1 MCELLA
7 LSANTPTDLCFSF
20 HGLRRRGGATADHGD
35 GWGLAS
41 FDTEGRGVHL
51 YREDAAAAFSPIA
64 AEVATLPLKAHCS
77 IAHIRKATR
86 GVVAL
91 RNCHPFHRRWHGQD
105 WVFAHN
111 GDLTGDWSLDG
122 AHHPLGDT
130 DSEAAFCWILQEL
143 DRGQVRPDDEARLQ
157 DHLVRLSTALAS
169 RGTFNGL
176 LSNGHWLFACA
187 TTRLHVLTRRAPFR
201 QARLADDDLSV
212 DFAQL
217 AGPNDVVTIVSTE
230 PLTTNEAWEAL
241 QPGQAL
247 WIVGGEVR
255 RLGGWGEEAVGAQV
269 HSGTGI
275 GEERFVASFDVGGGM
290 PNALAASSKE
300 AP

>member
-20 HGLRRRGGATADHGD
+20 HGLRQRGGATADHGD

-41 FDTEGRGVHL
+41 FDAEGRGVRL
-51 YREDAAAAFSPIA
+51 YREDAPAAFSSIA

-91 RNCHPFHRRWHGQD
+91 RNCHPFHRQWHGQD

-111 GDLTGDWSLDG
+111 GDLAGDWSLDG

-143 DRGQVRPDDEARLQ
+143 DRAGLVPTDEERLQ
-157 DHLVRLSTALAS
+157 ERLVRHSAALAT

-176 LSNGHWLFACA
+176 LSNGQWLFAYA

-212 DFAQL
+212 DFAEL
-217 AGPNDVVTIVSTE
+217 AGPKDVVTIVSTE
-230 PLTTNEAWEAL
+230 PLTTNEEWEPL

-255 RLGGWGEEAVGAQV
+255 RLGGWEDEAGAQAIA
-269 HSGTGI
+269 G
-275 GEERFVASFDVGGGM
+275 AADV
-290 PNALAASSKE
+290 
-300 AP
+300 

>member
-41 FDTEGRGVHL
+41 FGVDGEGVRL
-51 YREDAAAAFSPIA
+51 YREDAPAAFSPVA

-86 GVVAL
+86 GRVAL
-91 RNCHPFHRRWHGQD
+91 ENCHPFLRRWRGQE
-105 WVFAHN
+105 WVLAHN
-111 GDLTGDWSLDG
+111 GHLNGEWSLDG
-122 AHHPLGDT
+122 PFQPVGDT

-143 DRGQVRPDDEARLQ
+143 VRAGVQPEDSAALRL
-157 DHLVRLSTALAS
+157 HLPRLCDALAA

-176 LSNGHWLFACA
+176 LSDGRWLFAYA
-187 TTRLHVLTRRAPFR
+187 STRLHVLTRRAPFS

-212 DFAQL
+212 DFAEL
-217 AGPNDVVTIVSTE
+217 ADPNDVVTIVSTE
-230 PLTTNEAWEAL
+230 PLTTNECW
-241 QPGQAL
+241 QPLRPGEAL
-247 WIVGGEVR
+247 WIVAGEVSA
-255 RLGGWGEEAVGAQV
+255 LEPNPGW
-269 HSGTGI
+269 
-275 GEERFVASFDVGGGM
+275 
-290 PNALAASSKE
+290 PAAGPS
-300 AP
+300 

>member
-41 FDTEGRGVHL
+41 FDVEGQGVRL
-51 YREDAAAAFSPIA
+51 YREDAPAAFSPVA

-86 GVVAL
+86 GRVAL
-91 RNCHPFHRRWHGQD
+91 ENCHPFLRKWRGQD
-105 WVFAHN
+105 WVLAHN
-111 GDLTGDWSLDG
+111 GDLAGDWPLDG
-122 AHHPLGDT
+122 PFQPVGDT

-143 DRGQVRPDDEARLQ
+143 DRSGVHPEDGDALYSQ
-157 DHLVRLSTALAS
+157 LVRLSDALAT

-176 LSNGHWLFACA
+176 LSNGRWLFAYA
-187 TTRLHVLTRRAPFR
+187 TTRLHQLTRQAPFR
-201 QARLADDDLSV
+201 HARLADDDVSV
-212 DFAQL
+212 DFAEL

-230 PLTTNEAWEAL
+230 PLTTNEAWQPL
-241 QPGQAL
+241 RPGQAL
-247 WIVGGEVR
+247 WIVRGEVR
-255 RLGGWGEEAVGAQV
+255 AM
-269 HSGTGI
+269 
-275 GEERFVASFDVGGGM
+275 GGG
-290 PNALAASSKE
+290 ASV
-300 AP
+300 

>member
-41 FDTEGRGVHL
+41 FDVEGQGVRL
-51 YREDAAAAFSPIA
+51 YREDAPAAFSPVA

-86 GVVAL
+86 GQVAL
-91 RNCHPFHRRWHGQD
+91 RNCHPFHRRWQGQD

-111 GDLTGDWSLDG
+111 GHLEGAWELDG
-122 AHHPLGDT
+122 PYQPLGET
-130 DSEAAFCWILQEL
+130 DSESAFCWILQEL
-143 DRGQVRPDDEARLQ
+143 DRAGVSAEDGAGL
-157 DHLVRLSTALAS
+157 HHALVRFCDGLAR

-176 LSNGHWLFACA
+176 LSNGQWLFAYA
-187 TTRLHVLTRRAPFR
+187 STRLHVLTRQAPFSH
-201 QARLADDDLSV
+201 ARLADDDLTV

-230 PLTTNEAWEAL
+230 PLTTNEPWRPMR
-241 QPGQAL
+241 PGQAL
-247 WIVGGEVR
+247 WIVRGEV
-255 RLGGWGEEAVGAQV
+255 E
-269 HSGTGI
+269 
-275 GEERFVASFDVGGGM
+275 
-290 PNALAASSKE
+290 PNVVELPARGDSNHCF
-300 AP
+300 PDG